1 MNTEKRLLT
10 IAETAEMLR
19 VCQRTVFYYIEQG
32 KLKPVKLGGIKKTG
46 KNLIPVEQIETLLK
60 QRR

>member
-1 MNTEKRLLT
+1 MNKKQMLT

-19 VCQRTVFYYIEQG
+19 VSQRTVFNYIKAG
-32 KLKPVKLGGIKKTG
+32 FLKPVKLPGFKKTG

-60 QRR
+60 